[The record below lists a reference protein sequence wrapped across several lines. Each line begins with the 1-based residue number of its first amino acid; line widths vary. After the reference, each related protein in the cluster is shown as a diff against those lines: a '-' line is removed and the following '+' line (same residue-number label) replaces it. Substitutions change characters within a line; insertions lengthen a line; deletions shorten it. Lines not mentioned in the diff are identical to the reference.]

1 MRGMRTFTEIILI
14 GPTKAGKSTLAA
26 LLSERLRI
34 PRCSLDDAR
43 WAYMREIGYDKELD
57 TLFRELGGTLARVLY
72 WQLFGPYAVE
82 RFLAEHSGC
91 VMDFGAGHTV
101 YDSTEMLERVERALM
116 PYPNVFL
123 ILPSPDP
130 QESIRILNERLA
142 AEGVR
147 YNFDF
152 SAHFV
157 KHSSNYRLAKAIV
170 YTEDKTP
177 EQTADEILGLC
188 SS

>member
-1 MRGMRTFTEIILI
+1 MSTEIILI

-26 LLSERLRI
+26 LLAQRLGI
-34 PRCSLDDAR
+34 PACSLDAAR
-43 WAYMREIGYDKELD
+43 WQYMREIGHDKQLD
-57 TLFRELGGTLARVLY
+57 DQFRERGGALARVLY
-72 WQLFGPYAVE
+72 WQLFGPYVVE

-101 YDSTEMLERVERALM
+101 YDSTEMLERVERAM
-116 PYPNVFL
+116 APYPNVFL

-130 QESIRILNERLA
+130 ETSIHVLNERLA
-142 AEGVR
+142 VEGVW

-157 KHSSNYRLAKAIV
+157 RHASNYKLAKHIV
-170 YTEDKTP
+170 YTEQRTP
-177 EQTADEILGLC
+177 EQCADGIL
-188 SS
+188 SYAKR

>member
-1 MRGMRTFTEIILI
+1 
-14 GPTKAGKSTLAA
+14 
-26 LLSERLRI
+26 
-34 PRCSLDDAR
+34 
-43 WAYMREIGYDKELD
+43 
-57 TLFRELGGTLARVLY
+57 
-72 WQLFGPYAVE
+72 
-82 RFLAEHSGC
+82 
-91 VMDFGAGHTV
+91 
-101 YDSTEMLERVERALM
+101 MLERVERALM

-152 SAHFV
+152 SAHFI
-157 KHSSNYRLAKAIV
+157 KLTSNYRLAKAIV
-170 YTEDKTP
+170 YTEGKTP
-177 EQTADEILGLC
+177 EQTADEILALC

>member
-1 MRGMRTFTEIILI
+1 MPSEIILI

-26 LLSERLRI
+26 LLSEQLGV
-34 PRCSLDDAR
+34 PQCALDEAR
-43 WAYMREIGYDKELD
+43 WTYMREIGYDRQLD
-57 TLFRELGGTLARVLY
+57 NLFRELGGTLARVLY
-72 WQLFGPYAVE
+72 WQLFSPYAVE

-130 QESIRILNERLA
+130 EQAIRILNERLA

-147 YNFDF
+147 FNFDF

-157 KHSSNYRLAKAIV
+157 KHPSNYRLAKAIV
-170 YTEDKTP
+170 YTEGKTP
-177 EQTADEILGLC
+177 ELTVDEILARRTK
-188 SS
+188 

>member
-1 MRGMRTFTEIILI
+1 ML
-14 GPTKAGKSTLAA
+14 AGH
-26 LLSERLRI
+26 
-34 PRCSLDDAR
+34 
-43 WAYMREIGYDKELD
+43 YMREIGYDKQLD

-72 WQLFGPYAVE
+72 WQLFSPYAVE

-101 YDSTEMLERVERALM
+101 YDNTEMLERVERALA

-147 YNFDF
+147 FNFDF

-157 KHSSNYRLAKAIV
+157 KHPSNYRLAKAIV
-170 YTEDKTP
+170 YTEGKTP
-177 EQTADEILGLC
+177 EQTADEILALRTK
-188 SS
+188 

>member
-1 MRGMRTFTEIILI
+1 MPSDIILI
-14 GPTKAGKSTLAA
+14 GPTKAGKSTLAST
-26 LLSERLRI
+26 LSERLGV

-43 WAYMREIGYDKELD
+43 WAYMREVGYDKELD

-72 WQLFGPYAVE
+72 WQLFGPYTVE

-101 YDSTEMLERVERALM
+101 YHNTEMLEQVERALT

-130 QESIRILNERLA
+130 EESIRILNQRLTE
-142 AEGVR
+142 EGVR
-147 YNFDF
+147 FNFDF

-157 KHSSNYRLAKAIV
+157 THPSNYRLAKAIV
-170 YTEDKTP
+170 YTEGKTP
-177 EQTADEILGLC
+177 EQTADEILALRAE
-188 SS
+188 

>member
-1 MRGMRTFTEIILI
+1 MPSEIILI
-14 GPTKAGKSTLAA
+14 GPTKAGKSALAA
-26 LLSERLRI
+26 LLSKRLDV
-34 PRCSLDDAR
+34 PQCSLDEAR
-43 WAYMREIGYDKELD
+43 WTYMGEIGYDQQLD
-57 TLFRELGGTLARVLY
+57 NLFRELGGTLARVLY
-72 WQLFGPYAVE
+72 WQLFSPYAVE

-123 ILPSPDP
+123 ILPSTDP
-130 QESIRILNERLA
+130 QESIRILNKRLA
-142 AEGVR
+142 VEGVR

-157 KHSSNYRLAKAIV
+157 EHSSNYRLAKAIV

-177 EQTADEILGLC
+177 EQTADEILALC